1 MWQWERERGFVCVF
15 VWERVLGYI
24 QVFLMCLAVL
34 LLRCTRMLWLGMP
47 CYTLKKE
54 KKRKKEQ
61 AASCPVFLY
70 KCWLI
75 LEGGRE
81 SVSCHS
87 VFYSFYRNTPS
98 QESQA
103 SSFSLSKS
111 DLFANVPKRM
121 SVFLYKC
128 KGSATV
134 RTYMITVT
142 ITCCQNDNRDIKN
155 RVQQFSICSM
165 PYTNEHLYYSLWWR
179 CGLQLCCGGGWRR
192 RNWQGSWK
200 QFSNYALCQWCRD
213 LEEEG
218 TGGDGWKAVRMRE
231 WDTEKHTFL

>member
-1 MWQWERERGFVCVF
+1 
-15 VWERVLGYI
+15 
-24 QVFLMCLAVL
+24 MCLAVL

-54 KKRKKEQ
+54 KKKRT
-61 AASCPVFLY
+61 SCKLSSVFVQVLVNFRG
-70 KCWLI
+70 
-75 LEGGRE
+75 GGRIY
-81 SVSCHS
+81 VSCHS
-87 VFYSFYRNTPS
+87 VFYRNTPS

-111 DLFANVPKRM
+111 DPFANVPKRM

-179 CGLQLCCGGGWRR
+179 CGVQLGCRGGVVPGKLAR
-192 RNWQGSWK
+192 Q
-200 QFSNYALCQWCRD
+200 
-213 LEEEG
+213 LE
-218 TGGDGWKAVRMRE
+218 AIQ
-231 WDTEKHTFL
+231 